1 MLNKCKEIIKE
12 LLRLKDLIEYDSSIV
27 NESNIG
33 EASAIAMLL
42 QNAEK
47 TLKDVED
54 FWFYVTDL
62 ESYPNDS
69 GEYWVISLDDDSY
82 FEVHAAWYNCTKKR
96 FEYKHS
102 DINIVAWQYI
112 DTPILPDYFKQQNDD
127 LC

>member
-12 LLRLKDLIEYDSSIV
+12 LLRLKDLVEYDSSMV

-47 TLKDVED
+47 TLKEVNE
-54 FWFYVTDL
+54 FWFYLTDL
-62 ESYPNDS
+62 DSYPKEA
-69 GEYWVISLDDDSY
+69 GEYWVISIDDDSV
-82 FEVHAAWYNCTKKR
+82 FEVHAAWYNNTKKR

-102 DINIVAWQYI
+102 DINIVAWQHI
-112 DTPILPDYFKQQNDD
+112 DTPILPDYFKQQNDI
-127 LC
+127 L